1 MRDGFRQSNFGL
13 EPEVSSI
20 QLTKPR
26 QARDEQEDFVNWIDE
41 ILSLVPL
48 VLDPSVPIEGYGG
61 YAGGSCGMVEG
72 TQELHRR
79 LLMLLRPGV

>member
-13 EPEVSSI
+13 VTRGFVNWIDETSSG
-20 QLTKPR
+20 TG
-26 QARDEQEDFVNWIDE
+26 EQEDFVNWIDE

-72 TQELHRR
+72 TQDLMPTRR
-79 LLMLLRPGV
+79 VVAWG